1 MWLTILSYLMIR
13 TSTQKT
19 EKDICI
25 HDNAQELVKLVRE
38 MDQGEK
44 DKVIQDIFM
53 NKDFAWALT

>member
-1 MWLTILSYLMIR
+1 MIR

-53 NKDFAWALT
+53 NKDFA